1 MNWGE
6 RMTVVTMGGEAS
18 MIRMMEEQ
26 GKTLEDHDRTIN
38 IEILP
43 RLELLEKEQLVFKQ
57 EMTSL
62 KSDLLSVQKGQ
73 TELELTVMKDGNQTR
88 DLLKPFADHVL
99 KQAEFEAQ
107 SEKDIAI
114 KRMDTREKIF
124 LGIFGTGGVAGIIA
138 AIVTFLQF
146 IK

>member
-1 MNWGE
+1 
-6 RMTVVTMGGEAS
+6 
-18 MIRMMEEQ
+18 MIKMMEEQ
-26 GKTLEDHDRTIN
+26 GKTLKEHDKAIN
-38 IEILP
+38 VEILP
-43 RLELLEKEQLVFKQ
+43 RLEVLEKEHQEFKM
-57 EMTSL
+57 EVTSL
-62 KSDLLSVQKGQ
+62 KSDLLNVQKGQ
-73 TELELTVMKDGNQTR
+73 KELELTVMKDGNQTR

>member
-1 MNWGE
+1 MAAE
-6 RMTVVTMGGEAS
+6 TIGGDSS
-18 MIRMMEEQ
+18 MIKIIEEQ
-26 GKTLEDHDRTIN
+26 GKTLEDHGNAIN
-38 IEILP
+38 VEILP
-43 RLELLEKEQLVFKQ
+43 RLELVEKEQLAFKQ

-124 LGIFGTGGVAGIIA
+124 LGIFGTGGLAGIMA
-138 AIVTFLQF
+138 AIFTFF
-146 IK
+146 DK

>member
-1 MNWGE
+1 MAVD
-6 RMTVVTMGGEAS
+6 TIGGGAS
-18 MIRMMEEQ
+18 MIKMMEEQ
-26 GKTLEDHDRTIN
+26 GKTLKEHDKAIN
-38 IEILP
+38 VEILP
-43 RLELLEKEQLVFKQ
+43 RLEVLEKEHQEFKM
-57 EMTSL
+57 EVTSL
-62 KSDLLSVQKGQ
+62 KSDLLNVQKGQ
-73 TELELTVMKDGNQTR
+73 KELELTVMKDGNQTR